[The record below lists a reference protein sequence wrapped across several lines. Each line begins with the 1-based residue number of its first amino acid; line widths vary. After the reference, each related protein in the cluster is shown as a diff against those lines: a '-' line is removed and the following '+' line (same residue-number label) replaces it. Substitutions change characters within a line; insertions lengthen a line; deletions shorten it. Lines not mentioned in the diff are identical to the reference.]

1 VLERVGKDE
10 FAPRSWSGT
19 VALPSG
25 PPRQILAPRSGDRG
39 DRRPVRRQENGSLR
53 QRGTDTRPAAPPT
66 TGPDRELYLEIA
78 GTYTVTLSNEDSQVQ
93 ENGLAG
99 RYAMRLLPDGVM
111 LLSVPEAFGAEGP
124 SPSGISYRLSG
135 NQFTTNAFVNLTC
148 PGSVGVYRWQLDGNR
163 LAFTPLQEEC
173 EIRRILFSSEPWRPQ
188 P

>member
-1 VLERVGKDE
+1 
-10 FAPRSWSGT
+10 
-19 VALPSG
+19 
-25 PPRQILAPRSGDRG
+25 
-39 DRRPVRRQENGSLR
+39 
-53 QRGTDTRPAAPPT
+53 
-66 TGPDRELYLEIA
+66 
-78 GTYTVTLSNEDSQVQ
+78 VTLSNEDSQVQ

-148 PGSVGVYRWQLDGNR
+148 PGSVGVYRWQLGGSR
-163 LAFTPLQEEC
+163 LTFTPVEEDC
-173 EIRRILFSSEPWRPQ
+173 GIRRVLFTSRPWLVQ